1 MRQVMAILALG
12 LGATALER
20 VADAGAWAGVAEDAS
35 SLLKMEDT
43 LRRQLENKRDWVF
56 SYDFA
61 DAEPTAKPTSS
72 PTFTPCDVEGEYRY
86 YLALYDYGG
95 DGWEGAT
102 YTLYKYVGVRQ
113 GEQILTG
120 TVETGSEEVINFC
133 LPNGLYAVDFGGG
146 SDDGEIGIQFLP
158 DDLQMIA

>member
-56 SYDFA
+56 SYDFS
-61 DAEPTAKPTSS
+61 EPTAKPTSS

-133 LPNGLYAVDFGGG
+133 LPNGLLAVDGIVMPPTEPPTASNFGQPTAF
-146 SDDGEIGIQFLP
+146 D
-158 DDLQMIA
+158 A